1 MLDLFYSGFFFSL
14 GALAA
19 VIFAYAIWYVLQV
32 IVVFVS
38 AFVKG
43 LIKYSNKD

>member
-1 MLDLFYSGFFFSL
+1 MLDVFFSGFFFAL

-19 VIFAYAIWYVLQV
+19 VLFAYVILSVLQV

-38 AFVKG
+38 AFVNG

>member
-1 MLDLFYSGFFFSL
+1 MPDLFYSGFLFTL
-14 GALAA
+14 GAIAA
-19 VIFAYAIWYVLQV
+19 VLFAYVIWYVLQV